1 MPIETSP
8 SLPRSRARR
17 RGRRIG
23 AALVGIFAFGAGCG
37 EATLAR
43 PNVLLITVDTLRAD
57 HLGADFREAPSRSWT
72 PNLDALARVG
82 TLYENAMA
90 PMPLTLPSHFSIL
103 TSRYPREHGVLNN
116 ALALGEAETTLP
128 EILGAAGYR
137 TGAFVSVSL
146 LDAASGAAQGFQ
158 AFEAP
163 VDSRQRGGA
172 ETVSITLAWLAT
184 LDADDPFF
192 AWVHLFDPHLPY
204 APPPAFRD
212 AAAPLAQELPEVDWP
227 DFYAIARRN
236 GGDIPRAVLDHA
248 RALYRGEVAYTDKTI
263 GDLLEGLE
271 AQGRR
276 SGTIIVVTAD
286 HGESFENG
294 VYFEHADS
302 LYDGAIRIPLIVVW
316 PPAFEPGARIAT
328 PVTSLDIAP
337 TLLSVLGLEIPPNY
351 SGIPLQ
357 EAATLEDRY
366 VLIQHPFYQPV
377 RARNR
382 PRRQAVI
389 RSVAGDPLSE
399 ILVGEERVGIVG
411 QSWKLVRSRGVSAL
425 YDRASGERV
434 DLAADDDSLRN
445 ELDAILDRELEA
457 RPLRITDPTEINDQ
471 LLETLRALG
480 YVE

>member
-1 MPIETSP
+1 MPIETSAP
-8 SLPRSRARR
+8 LLRSRARR

-23 AALVGIFAFGAGCG
+23 AALVWIFVLGAGCR
-37 EATLAR
+37 EATPAR

-57 HLGADFREAPSRSWT
+57 YIGADSREASFQTST
-72 PNLDALARVG
+72 PNLDALAREG

-90 PMPLTLPSHFSIL
+90 PMPLTRPTHISIL

-116 ALALGEAETTLP
+116 VLVLGKAETTLS
-128 EILGAAGYR
+128 EILNAEGYQ

-146 LDAASGAAQGFQ
+146 LGAASGAAQGFQ

-163 VDSRQRGGA
+163 VDTRQRGAA
-172 ETVSITLAWLAT
+172 ETVSIALAWLAT

-212 AAAPLAQELPEVDWP
+212 AGAPLAQELPKVNWP
-227 DFYAIARRN
+227 DFLAAARRN

-271 AQGRR
+271 ARGRR
-276 SGTIIVVTAD
+276 GGTIIVVTAD

-302 LYDGAIRIPLIVVW
+302 LYDGAIRVPLIVVW

-337 TLLSVLGLEIPPNY
+337 TLLSVLGLETPPDY

-366 VLIQHPFYQPV
+366 VLIQHPFYQPSL
-377 RARNR
+377 ARHR
-382 PRRQAVI
+382 PRRRAVI

-411 QSWKLVRSRGVSAL
+411 RSWKLVRSRGVSAL

-434 DLAADDDSLRN
+434 DLAADRDSLRN

-457 RPLRITDPTEINDQ
+457 RPLRITDPTEINEQ

-480 YVE
+480 YAE

>member
-1 MPIETSP
+1 V
-8 SLPRSRARR
+8 
-17 RGRRIG
+17 
-23 AALVGIFAFGAGCG
+23 LVGIFALGVGCRGASV
-37 EATLAR
+37 AR

-57 HLGADFREAPSRSWT
+57 HLGADSRQALSHTWT
-72 PNLDALARVG
+72 PKLDALARVG

-90 PMPLTLPSHFSIL
+90 PMPLTRPSLFSIL

-116 ALALGEAETTLP
+116 ALVLGEAETTLP

-163 VDSRQRGGA
+163 ANSRQRGAA
-172 ETVSITLAWLAT
+172 ETVSMMLAWLAT

-212 AAAPLAQELPEVDWP
+212 ADAPLAQEFPEIDWP
-227 DFYAIARRN
+227 DFYAVARRN
-236 GGDIPRAVLDHA
+236 GGDISLAVLDHA
-248 RALYRGEVAYTDKTI
+248 RALYRGEVAYTDEAI
-263 GDLLEGLE
+263 GGLLEGLE
-271 AQGRR
+271 ARGRR
-276 SGTIIVVTAD
+276 SDTIIVLTAD

-316 PPAFEPGARIAT
+316 PPAFEPGARIAA

-337 TLLSVLGLEIPPNY
+337 TLLSVLGLETPPGY

-366 VLIQHPFYQPV
+366 LLIQHPFYQPI
-377 RARNR
+377 RAWSR

-389 RSVAGDPLSE
+389 RSVAGDPLTK

-411 QSWKLVRSRGVSAL
+411 QSWKLVRSRGVSSL

-434 DLAADDDSLRN
+434 DLAADDDSLRK
-445 ELDAILDRELEA
+445 ELESILERELKA
-457 RPLRITDPTEINDQ
+457 RPLRIADPTEINDQ

-480 YVE
+480 YAE